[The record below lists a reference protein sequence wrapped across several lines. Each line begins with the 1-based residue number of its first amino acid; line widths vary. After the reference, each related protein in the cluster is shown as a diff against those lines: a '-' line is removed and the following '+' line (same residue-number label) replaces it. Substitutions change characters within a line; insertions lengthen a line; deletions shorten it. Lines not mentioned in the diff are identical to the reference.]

1 MKRGDRGVISL
12 RDQQVLEQLSASAW
26 IRSGKDGDVRRS
38 FWRKLVQTRTIWA
51 FLLKGM
57 AIFLIVFRQ
66 ILGWGSERIGYP
78 FGWVGAGKSAW
89 RREKRTAPTANLIL
103 R

>member
-1 MKRGDRGVISL
+1 MSVGPFGGNLSKPGPFGRFCLKEPL
-12 RDQQVLEQLSASAW
+12 R
-26 IRSGKDGDVRRS
+26 
-38 FWRKLVQTRTIWA
+38 
-51 FLLKGM
+51 M

-89 RREKRTAPTANLIL
+89 RREKRTADSKLDFEMIVFEGVFL
-103 R
+103 GGVSKK